1 VLESTI
7 QEKLTKLYESQGYDV
22 TNIIRCNKS
31 GTPDLL
37 LIDKKTCIASWVE
50 VKAPNGE
57 ISPMQKLR
65 ARELR
70 AFGCQVNFVTEG
82 GKPFPEGEA
91 LEVIDF

>member
-1 VLESTI
+1 MLESKI
-7 QEKLTKLYESQGYDV
+7 SAKLTKLYESQGYDV

-50 VKAPNGE
+50 VKAANGE
-57 ISPMQKLR
+57 ISQKQKLR

-70 AFGCQVNFVTEG
+70 AFNCKVRFVTEG
-82 GKPFPEGEA
+82 DRDFPEGED
-91 LEVIDF
+91 LEAMDF